1 MYLTTS
7 RAKNI
12 FHFYADVL
20 MLIQCINPAGSSTPA
35 LWNLSMLIYTWHL
48 IRHTIFLSFNF
59 VKSYV
64 FHESA
69 YPGLVLF

>member
-1 MYLTTS
+1 VYLTTS

-12 FHFYADVL
+12 FHFHAGVL
-20 MLIQCINPAGSSTPA
+20 ILVQCINLTGPSTP
-35 LWNLSMLIYTWHL
+35 LLCNLSMSVYTWHL